1 MQRRDQVLESLREME
16 DGMLITGT
24 AEHISQIDLPR
35 LLWCIC
41 KALYLLLKKEA
52 GK

>member
-1 MQRRDQVLESLREME
+1 MTRRDQVLESLRAMDE
-16 DGMLITGT
+16 GMLITGT
-24 AEHISQIDLPR
+24 ADHVSQIDVPR
-35 LLWCIC
+35 LLWWIC